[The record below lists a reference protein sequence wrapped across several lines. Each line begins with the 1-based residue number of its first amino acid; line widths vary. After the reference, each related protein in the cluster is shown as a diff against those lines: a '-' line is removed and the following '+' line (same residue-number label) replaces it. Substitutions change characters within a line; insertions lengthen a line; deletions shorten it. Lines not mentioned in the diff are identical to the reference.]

1 MRSDMFDML
10 MPLFRDK
17 FFWIPL
23 YVFLALLII
32 RKHKFQALYVLG
44 LAVLTI
50 ILADQVSAH
59 LIKPLVGRLRP
70 CNDPSIMSLV
80 HNLVDCGSG
89 YSFVS
94 SHATNHFALA
104 MFFISVFNRPSIRY
118 YIIIPFLFWAGL
130 ISFAQVYVGVH
141 YPLDVLC
148 GGLLGIAIGFGVGRL
163 NTFILCIRSGQ
174 RL

>member
-1 MRSDMFDML
+1 MRNDMFDMV

-17 FFWIPL
+17 MFWIPL
-23 YVFLALLII
+23 YVVIIFLII
-32 RKHKFQALYVLG
+32 RKHKLQALYVVGFAILT
-44 LAVLTI
+44 VLI
-50 ILADQVSAH
+50 ADQISAH
-59 LIKPLVGRLRP
+59 AIKPWVGRLRP
-70 CNDPSIMSLV
+70 CNDASISDLV

-104 MFFISVFNRPSIRY
+104 FFFISVFNRPSIRY
-118 YIIIPFLFWAGL
+118 YVIIPFLFWAGL

-141 YPLDVLC
+141 FPLDVIC
-148 GGLLGIAIGFGVGRL
+148 GGLIGLGIGYCTSRL
-163 NTFILCIRSGQ
+163 NTYVLCVRSGE